1 MRAEGTV
8 RRQQRKIAR
17 SPRKEAT
24 VPRDGR
30 LALETL
36 FATNAGRT
44 SRLVQPVST
53 RRARRVVK
61 LASIVGL
68 GAYRPRFTIP
78 HCMTT
83 SRADQLDPAVLAAL
97 GHLEL
102 VARWV
107 VDGFITGLHRSPRK
121 GFSVEFAEHRPYM
134 PGDDLRYLDWRIAAR
149 ADRWVVKQFEEETNA
164 RAMIVLDVSR
174 SMQWTGDPGRLTK
187 LAYAERLAAAVALLL
202 IRQRDAV
209 GLLRFDAGTRSVVTP
224 RAQRAQWRRLVAAFS
239 EPGGGEASDVASALL
254 QAGRLVRRPG
264 FVVLL
269 SDLLVDPIP
278 VADAARTLRARG
290 HEVLV
295 LHVMDPAERDFPEA
309 GEALY
314 RDLETRVEVPA
325 APADVR
331 NSYQA
336 TVREALAEWRAVLG
350 RAGARYALSV
360 TDEPYGRALRHL
372 VGVNGRGAMV

>member
-1 MRAEGTV
+1 MSA
-8 RRQQRKIAR
+8 
-17 SPRKEAT
+17 
-24 VPRDGR
+24 
-30 LALETL
+30 
-36 FATNAGRT
+36 
-44 SRLVQPVST
+44 
-53 RRARRVVK
+53 
-61 LASIVGL
+61 
-68 GAYRPRFTIP
+68 
-78 HCMTT
+78 

-121 GFSVEFAEHRPYM
+121 GFSVEFAEHRPYI

-164 RAMIVLDVSR
+164 RAIIVLDVSR
-174 SMQWTGDPGRLTK
+174 SMQWTGDPARLTK
-187 LAYAERLAAAVALLL
+187 LGYAERLAAAIALLL

-209 GLLRFDAGTRSVVTP
+209 GLVRFDAGLRSVVPP
-224 RAQRAQWRRLVAAFS
+224 RAQRAQWRRLVVALS
-239 EPGGGEASDVASALL
+239 GPGGGAASDVAGALM

-264 FVVLL
+264 FVVLI
-269 SDLLVDPIP
+269 SDLLVDAEP

-295 LHVMDPAERDFPEA
+295 LHVLDPAERDFPEL

-314 RDLETRVEVPA
+314 RDPESQREVAA

-331 NSYQA
+331 ASYQA
-336 TVREALAEWRAVLG
+336 TVQEALSEWRGALG
-350 RAGARYALSV
+350 RAGARYAV
-360 TDEPYGRALRHL
+360 ATTDDPFGRPLRQL
-372 VGVNGRGAMV
+372 VGSNGRGAMV